1 MELLTKYYVNLSDGK
16 EIIKENFTN
25 WTSGNEII
33 DNFIQEKQLKCAAN
47 DFLFEWIPYNEFVN
61 IKEIGDNCLTT
72 AIWKNGPLHYHDK
85 DSISG
90 WIREPFKIVTLKFLY
105 GIQNITNKSINKVE
119 SYLHDKKYF
128 KIRGILQ
135 NPDTVKYYGISQNP
149 DTKIYILVFN
159 DLYLSFF
166 CEKCGNNYGN
176 NKWCKQ
182 CQIDQLKNNFTNWTS
197 GNVKLDQFIQKM
209 QLKVNEY
216 YDVIFEWIPYNE
228 LIEIRERGDNCLT
241 AAIWKDGPLHYDE
254 SEKKYIKNSAHKKVV
269 LRFLYDLRNIDDEFL
284 NLVESYLLFGYSSN
298 YGISQ
303 DPDSEVYILVFIY
316 NYFVYHCEK
325 CGNKYKDSDRC
336 CDQCQINQ
344 LKNNFTNW
352 TSENVKLDDFIQK
365 LQLKISRNNLVFEW
379 IPYNEFIDIKQVED
393 NCFAEAIWKD
403 GPLHYDKY
411 KKKFIRNLS
420 YEKVVLRFLYDSQD
434 INDEFLNMIESY
446 LHDNKDNKN
455 YGISQDPDTKVY
467 ILVFTHNYFV
477 YYCEKCGNKYKNSDE
492 WCNQCQVDQLKSN
505 FTNWTSGNI
514 KLDDFIQNT
523 QLKIDRN
530 DVIFEWIPY
539 SEFID
544 IKQMGDNCY
553 AEAIWKDGPLYYD
566 KYEKKY
572 IRNSAYKKVVLRF
585 LYDSQNISDEFLNMV
600 GSYLINGRIYGISQ
614 NPDTK
619 VYTLIFTYDY
629 LAYYCRKCGNKYK
642 DSDELCK
649 QCQIDQLKNNFT
661 NWTSGNV
668 KLDDFIQKLQLNL
681 VDDLINSLIQKLQL
695 KLDEDF
701 INDLIKKL
709 KVKVIKNDMVFE
721 WMPYNEFVD
730 IKHIGDNCL
739 ATAIWKNGPLNYDKY
754 EKKYIRNSTSEKVV
768 LRFLYDSQNI
778 DDEFLNMVGSYL
790 LFGHYNNYGII
801 SQDPNTIKYI
811 KISQNLDTISYR
823 YYGISQN
830 PDTKVYV
837 LIFSDKYLDYYCE
850 KCGKNH
856 ENNKW
861 CNQCQIDKLKN
872 NFTKW
877 TSGNVKL
884 DNFIRNM
891 QLKINENDV
900 IFEWISYSEFIE
912 IKKIDNEFAIAIWK
926 CTPLTYTGKVKGSCK
941 TVCLKYLCNK
951 QDITDKLLN
960 KVKSYFDNN
969 KVYGISQNPDTKV
982 YILVLNDE
990 YLDKDYCEKCL
1001 NKYDNSDYYCKPC
1014 QISYFENNF
1023 SNWTSGNEKM
1033 DDFIQRNQ
1041 LKISKYND
1049 AIFEWIPYN
1058 KFTNI
1063 NETENNRF
1071 ATAIWEDGPLYYIV
1085 LDKKYKRK
1093 LVNEKVILKY
1103 LSNSQNTINEI
1114 IYSMEDS
1121 YGISQNPNTKDFI
1134 ILVFPLKYYCENCGE
1149 KYNNQF
1155 EIDSRSCLL
1164 CQTKHKDEKIRDL
1177 IQDARLNIDY
1187 NSESNIIFEWIPYDH
1202 FDNIKEIGKGG
1213 FSTVYLA
1220 IWKDGLLYYE
1230 RHEHGG
1236 EWKRK
1241 SNTKVALKC
1250 LHYSFNFLDKFIN
1263 EVKAYLNQKLE
1274 NILKIYGISQDPD
1287 TKDYIMI
1294 LEFAEGGNF
1303 NNYLYKN
1310 YENFNW
1316 FNGLKVLA
1324 NISEGLSKIHQKQM
1338 VHRDFHIGNI
1348 LLMNDN
1354 YNACISDLGL
1364 CKKIDDINEKNIYG
1378 VMPYVA
1384 PEVLG
1389 GKPYTRAA
1397 DIYSFGMIMYVVATG
1412 KQPFADCAHDEVL
1425 AINIY
1430 KGNRPE
1436 INEKIAPKCY
1446 IDLTK
1451 KCWDPNP
1458 DNRPNSLEIKD
1469 VIKLFYN
1476 SLDQNFQKKEQQHY
1490 EIEKQFNETQ
1500 EYRKANF
1507 CSIKNDQT
1515 ITHTQAIYSSR
1526 LLNPFTKNL
1535 SKYDN
1540 INNNTVE
1547 ITDFTNLLEM
1557 LNNNIKEDLEKVFY
1571 WYQKA
1576 AESGDK
1582 AAESG
1587 PKEAMNNLAKCY
1599 YDGKGTEKDLK
1610 KAFYWY
1616 QKAAESGLK
1625 EAIYNLAY
1633 CNYNG
1638 KGTEKNLE
1646 KAFYWYQKAAENGL
1660 KEAMNNLADC
1670 YYDGKGTEKDLK
1682 KAFYWYQKAAES
1694 GNVEA
1699 MNNLAKCHYDGKGT
1713 EKDLKKTFY
1722 WYHKAAES
1730 GDVEAMNILVYC
1742 YYNGEG
1748 TEKDFG
1754 KSLFLVS
1761 ESSGKW

>member
-790 LFGHYNNYGII
+790 LF
-801 SQDPNTIKYI
+801 
-811 KISQNLDTISYR
+811 
-823 YYGISQN
+823 
-830 PDTKVYV
+830 
-837 LIFSDKYLDYYCE
+837 
-850 KCGKNH
+850 
-856 ENNKW
+856 
-861 CNQCQIDKLKN
+861 DKLKN

-969 KVYGISQNPDTKV
+969 KVYGISQNPDT
-982 YILVLNDE
+982 
-990 YLDKDYCEKCL
+990 
-1001 NKYDNSDYYCKPC
+1001 
-1014 QISYFENNF
+1014 
-1023 SNWTSGNEKM
+1023 
-1033 DDFIQRNQ
+1033 
-1041 LKISKYND
+1041 
-1049 AIFEWIPYN
+1049 

-1294 LEFAEGGNF
+1294 LEFAE
-1303 NNYLYKN
+1303 
-1310 YENFNW
+1310 
-1316 FNGLKVLA
+1316 
-1324 NISEGLSKIHQKQM
+1324 
-1338 VHRDFHIGNI
+1338 
-1348 LLMNDN
+1348 
-1354 YNACISDLGL
+1354 
-1364 CKKIDDINEKNIYG
+1364 
-1378 VMPYVA
+1378 A

-1397 DIYSFGMIMYVVATG
+1397 DIYSF
-1412 KQPFADCAHDEVL
+1412 
-1425 AINIY
+1425 
-1430 KGNRPE
+1430 
-1436 INEKIAPKCY
+1436 
-1446 IDLTK
+1446 
-1451 KCWDPNP
+1451 
-1458 DNRPNSLEIKD
+1458 
-1469 VIKLFYN
+1469 
-1476 SLDQNFQKKEQQHY
+1476 DQNFQKKEQQHY

-1547 ITDFTNLLEM
+1547 ITDFTN
-1557 LNNNIKEDLEKVFY
+1557 N
-1571 WYQKA
+1571 
-1576 AESGDK
+1576 
-1582 AAESG
+1582 
-1587 PKEAMNNLAKCY
+1587 
-1599 YDGKGTEKDLK
+1599 DLK
-1610 KAFYWY
+1610 
-1616 QKAAESGLK
+1616 
-1625 EAIYNLAY
+1625 
-1633 CNYNG
+1633 
-1638 KGTEKNLE
+1638 
-1646 KAFYWYQKAAENGL
+1646 
-1660 KEAMNNLADC
+1660 
-1670 YYDGKGTEKDLK
+1670 
-1682 KAFYWYQKAAES
+1682 
-1694 GNVEA
+1694 
-1699 MNNLAKCHYDGKGT
+1699 
-1713 EKDLKKTFY
+1713 
-1722 WYHKAAES
+1722 
-1730 GDVEAMNILVYC
+1730 
-1742 YYNGEG
+1742 
-1748 TEKDFG
+1748 
-1754 KSLFLVS
+1754 SLR
-1761 ESSGKW
+1761 